1 MIIEQE
7 IAKLKRQ
14 ISLPSMPES
23 AKEELRIRLKQLE
36 EKAEKSE
43 PTKSEEKPAPQR
55 TIEEEIAKLK
65 RQISLPSM
73 PETAKD
79 ELRTRLKALE
89 EKNQKSET
97 KKTQSKPAAKKPAP
111 KKEPKVKFVKKAKEK
126 EKKSEE
132 PTPMEIKKTPKK
144 RGRKPSATKK
154 PVSQEPKVLKK
165 RGRKPKKKETPALK
179 TRVKKTYKPT
189 VKVKEGEPDCDTLL
203 KQFRERRA
211 KAKASQ
217 KKRKTTPVFRKIA
230 SDVVDAVEKAI
241 KNVPATKIK
250 ESPKVMIRKFGTLQ
264 KAADGFLKAFRDIL
278 GKDYNTNQAQ
288 IEINDLKNL
297 IQKLVKKYSVK

>member
-1 MIIEQE
+1 MTKEQE
-7 IAKLKRQ
+7 IADLKRRLN
-14 ISLPSMPES
+14 LPSVPEDIKQEIRKKITLLEGSSEQSNKEKIS
-23 AKEELRIRLKQLE
+23 ALKKSIANPNISEAARKLLKSKLE
-36 EKAEKSE
+36 AIES
-43 PTKSEEKPAPQR
+43 TTEEKP
-55 TIEEEIAKLK
+55 
-65 RQISLPSM
+65 
-73 PETAKD
+73 
-79 ELRTRLKALE
+79 KA
-89 EKNQKSET
+89 
-97 KKTQSKPAAKKPAP
+97 KPAAKKPAP

-144 RGRKPSATKK
+144 RGRKPSTTKK
-154 PVSQEPKVLKK
+154 PVSQEPKILKK

-179 TRVKKTYKPT
+179 TRVKKAYKPT
-189 VKVKEGEPDCDTLL
+189 VKVEKGEPDCDTLL

-241 KNVPATKIK
+241 KNVPTAKIK

-278 GKDYNTNQAQ
+278 GKDYNTSQAQ
-288 IEINDLKNL
+288 IEINDLKKL
-297 IQKLVKKYSVK
+297 IEKLVKKYSVK